1 MARVWTPAET
11 ELALMSDTFVAYQE
25 AGGTRSEQAWSGKR
39 FRLGLST
46 SEAYAPPAIEP
57 RDLPDPSDYEGDIA
71 AYYEAVK
78 AVTNAKIRLVDQ
90 PIVINWQSPDPN
102 WTGIVFLGDIH
113 IGGLID
119 YQQLEHDLAL
129 IESTSGLF
137 CVGMGDYSERFEGAG
152 KLQHAMAGDTVPGS
166 DDQEL
171 LVLYAL
177 GQCRSWIAAL
187 AGNHDDFGGGEG
199 VRRLAKHLACSY
211 VSQAGACL
219 KITVGSERYVLY
231 VKHQYTGASR
241 ISTSNE
247 GRRFWTEFGIP
258 GQHENADVTV
268 LAHLHQPDTHQVERK
283 GNTIAHLRGG
293 TYKTVDPWARKS
305 GYTPA
310 YGPSMVIFNPHAHEF
325 LPFHGPNWRYGVAML
340 KGLRSGAISLEEDAA

>member
-11 ELALMSDTFVAYQE
+11 ELAMQCDTFAAYQK
-25 AGGTRSEQAWSGKR
+25 AGGTRNERAWNGKR

-46 SEAYAPPAIEP
+46 SESYAPPAIEP

-90 PIVINWQSPDPN
+90 PIVINWTAPDPN

-119 YQQLEHDLAL
+119 YGQLEADLDL
-129 IESTSGLF
+129 ISRCDGLYV
-137 CVGMGDYSERFEGAG
+137 VGMGDYSERFDMAG
-152 KLQHAMAGDTVPGS
+152 KLQHAMSGDTVPGS

-171 LVLYAL
+171 LVLHVL
-177 GQCRSWIAAL
+177 GRCAKWLAVL
-187 AGNHDDFGGGEG
+187 AGNHDDFGSGEG
-199 VRRLAKHLACSY
+199 VRRLAKRLSCPY
-211 VSQAGACL
+211 VSQAGASFR
-219 KITVGSERYVLY
+219 ISVGSEQYVAYL
-231 VKHQYTGASR
+231 KHQYTGASR

-293 TYKTVDPWARKS
+293 TYKTVDPWARKG

-310 YGPSMVIFNPHAHEF
+310 YGPSIVLFNPHAHEF

-340 KGLRSGAISLEEDAA
+340 KGLRSGAISLEDDAA